1 MTLTIL
7 KSEALENTA
16 WQAKKCRIAW
26 VKAHLGTEGNEKAD
40 KAAQQGEENIN
51 KTLQII
57 NTPIP
62 AEHAKSIIDEAIGK
76 E

>member
-1 MTLTIL
+1 MAST
-7 KSEALENTA
+7 
-16 WQAKKCRIAW
+16 KCTIAW
-26 VKAHLGTEGNEKAD
+26 VKADIRTEGNEAAD
-40 KAAQQGEENIN
+40 KAAGQGADN
-51 KTLQII
+51 KNKALQII